1 MRGWVEVVEKS
12 SDGCNWRAGIVIG
25 LVRRVIVAKDSV
37 RRKGFKMCYTFGGK
51 NCSKCVAHLAYAR
64 ICWRQRVRLF
74 DGFPSILRAHWEP
87 FVLKMC
93 KLHIWSMIV
102 RHARVARTGLKIGFP
117 CNLLPGTV
125 VGLARKMTVLKN
137 SVRRKAFQMC
147 CTFGGKNGSK
157 CVAHLAY
164 AQSCVEE
171 ARAHF

>member
-1 MRGWVEVVEKS
+1 MRIF
-12 SDGCNWRAGIVIG
+12 DR
-25 LVRRVIVAKDSV
+25 LVSILK
-37 RRKGFKMCYTFGGK
+37 
-51 NCSKCVAHLAYAR
+51 AHLEAFWA
-64 ICWRQRVRLF
+64 
-74 DGFPSILRAHWEP
+74 PN
-87 FVLKMC
+87 VLT
-93 KLHIWSMIV
+93 IWSMIV

-125 VGLARKMTVLKN
+125 VGLARKMTVQKN